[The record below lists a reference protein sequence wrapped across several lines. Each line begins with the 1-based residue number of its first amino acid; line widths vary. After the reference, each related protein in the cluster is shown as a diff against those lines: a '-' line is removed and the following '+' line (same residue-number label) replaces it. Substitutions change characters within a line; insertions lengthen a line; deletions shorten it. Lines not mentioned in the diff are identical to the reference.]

1 MSLFGLFAMLTVVVM
16 VGIRP
21 SVRHP
26 HSFCAGNADLV
37 LRAERCFVGLS
48 QEVLIVHKSE
58 NPEISAIALD
68 DSFIVRLRKF
78 IQSERAAFLN
88 RSVWLNHAA
97 RHTTKTS
104 IGPIRIIRNLRKV
117 GSNVNGC
124 GLLPKLRVLN

>member
-21 SVRHP
+21 GVRHP

-48 QEVLIVHKSE
+48 QEVLIVHKPK

-68 DSFIVRLRKF
+68 DSFIVRFRKF

-88 RSVWLNHAA
+88 SECLAEPC
-97 RHTTKTS
+97 
-104 IGPIRIIRNLRKV
+104 GPTYHENQHWPYSYNQESPESRFQR
-117 GSNVNGC
+117 
-124 GLLPKLRVLN
+124 